1 MSENP
6 EELKYVETHEWVRED
21 GDGTFVVGITDYAQG
36 ALGDVVYVELPEVDS
51 EVEMGDEVA
60 VVESVKAASDIYA
73 PLSGTITE
81 VNESLEGNPELV
93 NTDPYR
99 DGWFFRLKLR
109 DVEELS
115 SLMDSESY
123 SELCDNEVT
132 KEVDSRNLN

>member
-21 GDGTFVVGITDYAQG
+21 GDGNVLVGITDYAQG

-123 SELCDNEVT
+123 SELCDNE
-132 KEVDSRNLN
+132 DH